1 MFVSD
6 SDLFLEFQTRN
17 RHTDVENRLA
27 DTAGEG
33 EGGMNRESVTDT
45 CTLLRVKQTAS
56 RKLLY
61 TQRVQPGAL

>member
-1 MFVSD
+1 MQGGD
-6 SDLFLEFQTRN
+6 RG
-17 RHTDVENRLA
+17 TDVKDGLT